1 MKSFFKVES
10 SMPWVYCVCGGL
22 YLATF
27 KRCINVRIHDLH
39 DHALAC
45 FQEDHEVFDTFLVDL
60 LVMAKSCEFCEGCR
74 DSLIRDRIIIGLND
88 NETINK
94 LLKRPGSCS

>member
-1 MKSFFKVES
+1 VPLVS
-10 SMPWVYCVCGGL
+10 L
-22 YLATF
+22 L
-27 KRCINVRIHDLH
+27 KRHCFQH
-39 DHALAC
+39 

-94 LLKRPGSCS
+94 LLKRPGTCFRLLLNFVSKKVVS

>member
-1 MKSFFKVES
+1 MIYMDQVF
-10 SMPWVYCVCGGL
+10 
-22 YLATF
+22 
-27 KRCINVRIHDLH
+27 
-39 DHALAC
+39 AC